1 MSVPHFNVAQAKHT
15 VKLDRGIPA
24 AMGAAVLFGVSTPLA
39 KPLLGDMPPLL
50 LAGLLYMGSGIGLSV
65 LLGIRVATGGRGAIT
80 WPRGAD
86 VGWLAGAIAAGGA
99 VGPYLL
105 MVGLQATDAASASL
119 ILNLEGVFTALLAW
133 FAFKENFDRRIALGM
148 AFIVAGGVAL
158 SAAPALRAEGWAG
171 PLAIAGACLAW
182 AIDNNLTRKVSL
194 HDAMFIACVKGLV
207 AGIASVALA
216 LAYGARM
223 PAVTATLQAGLLG
236 FFSYGL
242 SLALFVVALRRLGTA
257 RTGAYFS
264 LAPFVGAAL
273 AVVLGAPL
281 TATLVV
287 AGLLMAVGVW
297 LHLTERHEHLH
308 HHLPVEHAHLH
319 THDAHH
325 QHRHDAAWDG
335 SDPHT
340 HRHAHE
346 PLDHA
351 HPHYPD
357 AHHRHPH

>member
-1 MSVPHFNVAQAKHT
+1 M
-15 VKLDRGIPA
+15 
-24 AMGAAVLFGVSTPLA
+24 
-39 KPLLGDMPPLL
+39 
-50 LAGLLYMGSGIGLSV
+50 
-65 LLGIRVATGGRGAIT
+65 
-80 WPRGAD
+80 
-86 VGWLAGAIAAGGA
+86 
-99 VGPYLL
+99 
-105 MVGLQATDAASASL
+105 
-119 ILNLEGVFTALLAW
+119 
-133 FAFKENFDRRIALGM
+133 
-148 AFIVAGGVAL
+148 
-158 SAAPALRAEGWAG
+158 
-171 PLAIAGACLAW
+171 
-182 AIDNNLTRKVSL
+182 SL

-207 AGIASVALA
+207 AGFASIALA

-236 FFSYGL
+236 FVSYGL

-287 AGLLMAVGVW
+287 AGLLMAAGVW

-325 QHRHDAAWDG
+325 QHRAADPPRERASATG
-335 SDPHT
+335 DHELTALHPHT
-340 HRHAHE
+340 AEVPRRLTRREQASV
-346 PLDHA
+346 DG
-351 HPHYPD
+351 
-357 AHHRHPH
+357 